1 MRLKSKVIL
10 GQKRVKDQYFSLE
23 MRHRIIK
30 DYLESGWT
38 KRKIWEKYTGEPQEH
53 GVLLKWMRELGYTTS
68 SKKAILAPLNSRTM
82 KKKASKDLAVDDF
95 ETLQLKK
102 RIADLEAQLKD
113 AELKAIAFSTMV
125 DVAERELNISIRK
138 KYNTKPSKK

>member
-1 MRLKSKVIL
+1 MSVKSKAIL
-10 GQKRVKDQYFSLE
+10 GQKRVKEQYFSLE

-38 KRKIWEKYTGEPQEH
+38 KRKIWEKYTGEPEEH
-53 GVLLKWMRELGYTTS
+53 GALLKWMRELGYTTS
-68 SKKAILAPLNSRTM
+68 NKKAILVPLNSRTM
-82 KKKASKDLAVDDF
+82 KKKAAKDLTVDDF